1 MGLWQTIRGW
11 FIRDDDPSLGEE
23 QEPTVSSIQYPR
35 PDVLEDGPGEETAA
49 DQREGEGFR

>member
-1 MGLWQTIRGW
+1 MGLRQTIRGW